1 MAGIVVGVDGSADS
15 DVALEWAV
23 AEAER
28 WKVPVTAITVAPRM
42 VTIGAGAPML
52 GPVDQE
58 MLQAMGEAARAAA
71 EKAAVGHEVPI
82 NVRAIAGVP
91 AEELL
96 NASVDADMLV
106 VGSRGH
112 GGFARLLL
120 GSVSSQCVHHAGCP
134 VVVIPSRH
142 RGRQRGPA
150 GAEDPTPR

>member
-15 DVALEWAV
+15 QVALEWAV

-28 WKVPVTAITVAPRM
+28 WKVPVTAIIVVPRM
-42 VTIGAGAPML
+42 VTVGAGAPML

-58 MLQAMGEAARAAA
+58 TLHAMGETVRAAVD
-71 EKAAVGHEVPI
+71 KAKVGHEVAVE
-82 NVRAIAGVP
+82 VRAIAGVA

-96 NASVDADMLV
+96 NASADADMLV

-120 GSVSSQCVHHAGCP
+120 GSVSSQCAHHASCP
-134 VVVIPSRH
+134 VVVVPSRP
-142 RGRQRGPA
+142 RG
-150 GAEDPTPR
+150 